1 MKLQLLI
8 LIATLN
14 ILPEMAKA
22 TPGAIPE
29 PGPDSRSDPVARPD
43 PFFGVGFGGLGGL
56 GGFGGFGHGGFGLGH
71 GLGLGWGG
79 LLGRDNGWGLWG
91 YGYGYPRRGWGW
103 GW

>member
-8 LIATLN
+8 LIAALN

-22 TPGAIPE
+22 APGPIPE
-29 PGPDSRSDPVARPD
+29 PGPDA
-43 PFFGVGFGGLGGL
+43 FFVGGFGGLGGL
-56 GGFGGFGHGGFGLGH
+56 GGLGEFGHGGFGLGH

-91 YGYGYPRRGWGW
+91 YGYGWPRRGWGW